1 MNTYGYELDFSWD
14 HPWPRAPIP
23 KNEEERLAELER
35 YQILDTA
42 PEERF
47 NKLCRIACKE
57 MKCPISAVSFIDKS
71 KQWFK
76 ANSGLTQAAIPR
88 DVALCAHTIMNPR
101 NAVVVLDTTQDERF
115 KNNPLVTRASS
126 VKFYAAVPLVTP
138 HGACIGSVFV
148 FDVKTHTSC
157 DTKLLQKIAAK
168 VMKYLDERLKPASDV
183 GPSTVP
189 LPTQQ
194 TPLAP
199 LTRSHSAEYR
209 QPVPEP
215 QPRGPPASVP
225 PEKKQPTL
233 ERRMSG
239 GSNVSNGYTQQP
251 PAAPL
256 KPQPRAQYQEPPRVQ
271 TPPQQQAIP
280 QHQQQQLQR
289 PESASALVPA
299 VSPEPERSLSTNTV
313 NPEGQMTNMG
323 AMLMNLLART
333 TETQQQLA
341 AQQGVMFETLGHH
354 SEQLNSLSE
363 TLSHLEMRID
373 RTIKT
378 KR

>member
-1 MNTYGYELDFSWD
+1 MTTSYGYELDFTWD
-14 HPWPRAPIP
+14 HPWPRAPVP
-23 KNEEERLAELER
+23 KNEDERLADLEG
-35 YQILDTA
+35 YHILDTA
-42 PEERF
+42 PEEKF

-101 NAVVVLDTTQDERF
+101 NAVVVLDTTTDERF

-126 VKFYAAVPLVTP
+126 VKFYAAVPLVTAR
-138 HGACIGSVFV
+138 GTCIGSVFV

-168 VMKYLDERLKPASDV
+168 VMKYLDERLRPTAELSQSV
-183 GPSTVP
+183 GPTALRPIV
-189 LPTQQ
+189 QQ
-194 TPLAP
+194 PLA
-199 LTRSHSAEYR
+199 RSASAEYR
-209 QPVPEP
+209 QPAPEP
-215 QPRGPPASVP
+215 QPRPQSTEPSA
-225 PEKKQPTL
+225 EKL
-233 ERRMSG
+233 HVAAERRMSAG
-239 GSNVSNGYTQQP
+239 TSFAPPP
-251 PAAPL
+251 PATQPVAPI
-256 KPQPRAQYQEPPRVQ
+256 PPPARAQFQEAPRSVQ
-271 TPPQQQAIP
+271 TPPP
-280 QHQQQQLQR
+280 R
-289 PESASALVPA
+289 TTPTTPSPESALVASGPTE
-299 VSPEPERSLSTNTV
+299 STERSLSTNAV

-363 TLSHLEMRID
+363 TLNNLETRID
-373 RTIKT
+373 KTIRT

>member
-1 MNTYGYELDFSWD
+1 MTTSFGYELDFSWD
-14 HPWPRAPIP
+14 HPWPRAPVP
-23 KNEEERLAELER
+23 KNEEERLADLEG

-42 PEERF
+42 PEEKF

-101 NAVVVLDTTQDERF
+101 NAVVVLDTTTDERF

-126 VKFYAAVPLVTP
+126 VKFYAAVPLVTAR
-138 HGACIGSVFV
+138 GTCIGSVFV

-168 VMKYLDERLKPASDV
+168 VMKYLDERLRPTAELSQSV
-183 GPSTVP
+183 GP
-189 LPTQQ
+189 PTLRPIVQQ
-194 TPLAP
+194 PLA
-199 LTRSHSAEYR
+199 RSASTEYR

-215 QPRGPPASVP
+215 QPRAPLPEPTTEKLPVAAERRLSGGNTYNPPAPISHPVAAIQPPPRAQFQEPQRSVP
-225 PEKKQPTL
+225 PP
-233 ERRMSG
+233 
-239 GSNVSNGYTQQP
+239 
-251 PAAPL
+251 
-256 KPQPRAQYQEPPRVQ
+256 PRAE
-271 TPPQQQAIP
+271 
-280 QHQQQQLQR
+280 
-289 PESASALVPA
+289 SALVPA
-299 VSPEPERSLSTNTV
+299 APTESAERSLSTNAV

-363 TLSHLEMRID
+363 TLSNLEVRID
-373 RTIKT
+373 KTIRA

>member
-1 MNTYGYELDFSWD
+1 MTTSYGYELDFTWD
-14 HPWPRAPIP
+14 HPWPRAPVP
-23 KNEEERLAELER
+23 KNEDERLADLEG
-35 YQILDTA
+35 YHILDTA
-42 PEERF
+42 PEEKF

-101 NAVVVLDTTQDERF
+101 NAVVVLDTTTDERF

-126 VKFYAAVPLVTP
+126 VKFYAAVPLVTAR
-138 HGACIGSVFV
+138 GTCIGSVFV

-168 VMKYLDERLKPASDV
+168 VMKYLDERLRPTAELSQSD
-183 GPSTVP
+183 GPTALRPIV
-189 LPTQQ
+189 QQ
-194 TPLAP
+194 PLA
-199 LTRSHSAEYR
+199 RSASAEYR
-209 QPVPEP
+209 QPAPEP
-215 QPRGPPASVP
+215 QPRPQSTEPSA
-225 PEKKQPTL
+225 EKL
-233 ERRMSG
+233 HVAAERRMSAG
-239 GSNVSNGYTQQP
+239 TSFAPPPPATQPVAPIQP
-251 PAAPL
+251 PA
-256 KPQPRAQYQEPPRVQ
+256 RAQFQEAPRSVQ
-271 TPPQQQAIP
+271 TPPP
-280 QHQQQQLQR
+280 R
-289 PESASALVPA
+289 TTPTTPSPESALVASGPTE
-299 VSPEPERSLSTNTV
+299 STERSLSTNAV

-363 TLSHLEMRID
+363 TLNNLETRID
-373 RTIKT
+373 KTIRT

>member
-14 HPWPRAPIP
+14 HPWPRAPVP
-23 KNEEERLAELER
+23 KNEDERLAELER

-57 MKCPISAVSFIDKS
+57 MKCPISAVSFIDKT

-126 VKFYAAVPLVTP
+126 VKFYAAVPLVTAR
-138 HGACIGSVFV
+138 GACIGSVFV
-148 FDVKTHTSC
+148 FDVKTHSSC

-168 VMKYLDERLKPASDV
+168 VMKYLDERLRPASEQSQSV
-183 GPSTVP
+183 GPTSAPIPAMPQVP
-189 LPTQQ
+189 M
-194 TPLAP
+194 A
-199 LTRSHSAEYR
+199 RSASAEYR

-215 QPRGPPASVP
+215 QPRQTTPVQPA
-225 PEKKQPTL
+225 L
-233 ERRMSG
+233 ERRMSAG
-239 GSNVSNGYTQQP
+239 ATGYVQAP
-251 PAAPL
+251 PQSAPI
-256 KPQPRAQYQEPPRVQ
+256 KPQPRAQFQEPPRSAM
-271 TPPQQQAIP
+271 PQQQ
-280 QHQQQQLQR
+280 QQQQQQV
-289 PESASALVPA
+289 PVPHPAASPVAANDSALVPA
-299 VSPEPERSLSTNTV
+299 ANPSEAERSLSTNAV